1 MSLIPW
7 EYELAWNESVF
18 KWVGVLRK
26 VRHWYNALKPV
37 NNNPQW
43 KYKKES
49 KWGCQRKMPVRSETL
64 HSVSQTMKYCHCQ
77 LRIFLYIYYVVLLT
91 FWLNVWKFSGKYVN
105 FSQFHGDVS
114 FFSLSLVC
122 QYIYDDLSPNWQEK
136 WSCLFNKTEILPC
149 WTEQLLL
156 L

>member
-26 VRHWYNALKPV
+26 ERHWYNALKPV

-49 KWGCQRKMPVRSETL
+49 KWGCQKKMPVRSETL

-77 LRIFLYIYYVVLLT
+77 LRIFLYIYIYIILCFLPFGLMFEKFQENMSIFLSFMVMFLFSPSLLFVST
-91 FWLNVWKFSGKYVN
+91 FNIWRFKSKMTGKMIMCV
-105 FSQFHGDVS
+105 
-114 FFSLSLVC
+114 
-122 QYIYDDLSPNWQEK
+122 
-136 WSCLFNKTEILPC
+136 
-149 WTEQLLL
+149 
-156 L
+156 